1 MSRSL
6 TPIFFLPFDCMG
18 FCSDETATECGIKSG
33 NNSPED
39 TLRAC
44 FACCYKM
51 DVYQPK
57 YANIPMVYNIT
68 TPCKDGK
75 AMDGKYGLGTVFS
88 ATNAFGQ
95 PEKVEITEARHGIV
109 SFVSG
114 GYTIKYTTTKDESG
128 ECQLQFQMLGPHAG
142 RFQDHVKAQITKMA
156 TLIENNVADICA
168 ESPELAVEFFTPED
182 LPPPFE
188 ED

>member
-1 MSRSL
+1 
-6 TPIFFLPFDCMG
+6 
-18 FCSDETATECGIKSG
+18 
-33 NNSPED
+33 
-39 TLRAC
+39 
-44 FACCYKM
+44 M

-75 AMDGKYGLGTVFS
+75 ALDGKYGLGTVFS
-88 ATNAFGQ
+88 GTNAFGQ

-114 GYTIKYTTTKDESG
+114 GYTMKYTTTKDESG

-142 RFQDHVKAQITKMA
+142 RSQKNVKAQITKMA

-188 ED
+188 QD